1 MNTMVLYVPITMRR
15 NSSKLITTRCERTLT
30 MVSFALALFF
40 GNLLCCYA
48 FAPLA
53 VEGTIKPTLLRV
65 ATEGTIDVQKG
76 TDTEK
81 KELSYASILKAID
94 ESHHND
100 ATQACTYLPDETQ
113 IQAID
118 AVDAKPAELYQ
129 SHPTLLKEETVHAIR
144 SAALNYFEQRGD
156 NWGLQDVALDELLS
170 EGSEWKK
177 ELDDAVTKV
186 VYPLSRSGFIRDHPN
201 SSLTVT
207 SATVFVGG
215 GYPGAAVTTTALER
229 DSGMITA
236 HIDLGTDEIYDEANQ
251 QNKAMGGLFMESLVN
266 DALVDTASAVVG
278 PLTPGQLVVH
288 RSMERTAAMILPSN
302 LHEIEAESKEHSKQS
317 GLDNPTRTKILK
329 TAETARHYCLRLT
342 LTVKNNENQEEIA
355 EAPAEERSYMLRSF
369 ARFRGDDR
377 VRYLTLAGIID
388 VDDYENHLWLGFDYS
403 ARANTEDEVDISQR
417 MSDINKAIF
426 HLQKAAELCPTD
438 ARVPFQLGNAFVAR
452 NSMMDQA
459 GEGTE
464 QYADLSEVADALQ
477 RSSQLETVAV
487 KLGIHDINDLA
498 ICLNG
503 LATNF
508 CKMGEF
514 DSAVDVISR
523 WGECGSI
530 RSSLEPED
538 LASHE
543 PKSIPKFEWIKA
555 GERDVA
561 ITTYGDTAVF
571 DEDDIALIR
580 AAADKRFAQASG
592 AQTSRYTMQY
602 EGNREVHLDDLCK
615 NDPALKERMDNILQE
630 KIYPLVREAFKDQGD
645 NGGHPPPLGALSV
658 YDSIFV
664 RYNGDVARKA
674 GRIGASQPLHQDG
687 GMYSVNIALNA
698 HKDDDP
704 VNGFTGGGTFVEAL
718 SVGDD
723 ETVRRPASTGHAL
736 LHRTTQRHAGAPTTS
751 GIRDILVIF
760 LTARR
765 PETPI
770 NNEYTYGIET
780 AMRLQTMAK
789 ELPREQCLRGLELA
803 RSYDPLN
810 SEMSYWLG
818 VHLLQ
823 GDPNDPSDER
833 WEEICRGVET
843 LEAAAELNPADA
855 RAYYHLGMAI
865 STRHKYAMRTKRAH
879 LLPPAADAA
888 SRMIET
894 FEEAIR
900 LEKICEEAGC
910 KNGFNVAA
918 SYLTLG
924 EFMARLRNF
933 DKAMEYLS
941 LVEGAL
947 ASAGGL
953 DTPWA
958 GGFLEEMNRMKSY
971 CETETAKLS
980 ENAVV

>member
-1 MNTMVLYVPITMRR
+1 MRR
-15 NSSKLITTRCERTLT
+15 NSSKLITTIRCKRTLT
-30 MVSFALALFF
+30 MVLSFALALFF

-48 FAPLA
+48 FAPTSRAGA

-144 SAALNYFEQRGD
+144 SAARNFFEQRGD
-156 NWGLQDVALDELLS
+156 NWGLQDVVLDELLS

-186 VYPLSRSGFIRDHPN
+186 VSLGSSKLLTNGDICNYLCWWRISGSCSH
-201 SSLTVT
+201 
-207 SATVFVGG
+207 
-215 GYPGAAVTTTALER
+215 TTALER

-355 EAPAEERSYMLRSF
+355 EHLLRK
-369 ARFRGDDR
+369 DDR

-426 HLQKAAELCPTD
+426 HLQKAAELCPND

-464 QYADLSEVADALQ
+464 QYADLSEQ
-477 RSSQLETVAV
+477 QL
-487 KLGIHDINDLA
+487 
-498 ICLNG
+498 
-503 LATNF
+503 

-514 DSAVDVISR
+514 DSAVDVISS
-523 WGECGSI
+523 GVNA
-530 RSSLEPED
+530 PED

-571 DEDDIALIR
+571 DEDDI
-580 AAADKRFAQASG
+580 
-592 AQTSRYTMQY
+592 Y
-602 EGNREVHLDDLCK
+602 EGNREVHLMIVQ

-687 GMYSVNIALNA
+687 
-698 HKDDDP
+698 DDDP